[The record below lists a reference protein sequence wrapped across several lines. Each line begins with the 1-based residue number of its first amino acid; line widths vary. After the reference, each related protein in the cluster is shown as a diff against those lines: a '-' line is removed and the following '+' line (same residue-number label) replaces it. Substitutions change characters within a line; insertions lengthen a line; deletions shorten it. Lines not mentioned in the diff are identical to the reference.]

1 MNSEPKTIVY
11 IELDIIKQASSA
23 KTNTEKALKIDKLYY
38 LELYHPNRDILGYS
52 TIASYI

>member
-23 KTNTEKALKIDKLYY
+23 KTNTEKALKNDKL
-38 LELYHPNRDILGYS
+38 
-52 TIASYI
+52 